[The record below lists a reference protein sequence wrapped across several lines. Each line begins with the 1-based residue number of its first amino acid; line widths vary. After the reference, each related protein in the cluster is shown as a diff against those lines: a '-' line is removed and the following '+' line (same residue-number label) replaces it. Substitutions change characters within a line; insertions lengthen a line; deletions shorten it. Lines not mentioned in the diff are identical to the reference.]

1 MFTRTPSSPSQIKG
15 LYYENLALRH
25 LKKHGLKLLRK
36 NYHCRL
42 GEIDLVM
49 CDQECIVF
57 IEVRYR
63 ENADFGNGL
72 DSVNKSKQQKLIK
85 TAQLYLMQ
93 EGLYEKVPVRFDV
106 ISISSSKLKPE
117 LIWIKN
123 AFQDC
128 ILN

>member
-15 LYYENLALRH
+15 LYYEKLALRY
-25 LKKHGLKLLRK
+25 LKKQGLKFLQK

-49 CDQECIVF
+49 SDQGYIVF

-63 ENADFGNGL
+63 KNTGFGNGL
-72 DSVNKSKQQKLIK
+72 DTVTKNKQQKLIK
-85 TAQLYLMQ
+85 TAQLYLIQ
-93 EGLYEKVPVRFDV
+93 EGLYEKVPARFDV
-106 ISISSSKLKPE
+106 VSISSGKLKPE
-117 LIWIKN
+117 LIWVKN
-123 AFQDC
+123 AFQAY